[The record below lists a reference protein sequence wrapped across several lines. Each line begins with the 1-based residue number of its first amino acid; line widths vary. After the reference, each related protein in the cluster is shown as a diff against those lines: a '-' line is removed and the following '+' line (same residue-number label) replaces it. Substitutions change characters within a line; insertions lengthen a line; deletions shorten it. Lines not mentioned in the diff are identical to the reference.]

1 MRSLIRAGSALWIFW
16 KDIKRS
22 PARARVV
29 ACFLI
34 VAVNGLISDAALA
47 IERLEPGIIP
57 SIPTGKGL
65 FMAVMDAPM
74 PLSGVRITGESKS
87 AQSFVW
93 SDLKGGKNYALFI
106 VPAGEYKWSTVK
118 PWAYVGTNHRY
129 ILNGDHVFSFK
140 IEEGK
145 INYPGDFVFRPY
157 DFGYSTRVTNRGL
170 HVMDWLITNY
180 PGIIDRYQF
189 SYTGHYPDPFPGA
202 LLSLWNSVGR
212 PTIPG
217 VDSEKTV
224 PDVLKKMNHDELPEN
239 SVERGI
245 SAGQVFSEQKV
256 LFAEL
261 NEDGDLL
268 AEVVRLQNGAYSL
281 DIVDP
286 VEGTARSVIASIG
299 NISDVAWK
307 SNSRIIAQA
316 TVDGVRRLFV
326 IDIARSASGG
336 ISTRQRS
343 VRARGSVHSIV
354 PDREDEILYSYID
367 SEGDLV
373 ILRLDVAT
381 QSGLDKLSR
390 FRSRSR
396 LNRGVEGAKF
406 WHADTEGKLQFAVAF
421 RDPDLVIYYREG
433 NEFVQGARIERSDE
447 LRLFS
452 MTPDGRS
459 IFATTDAG
467 REQRDLVLFDPR
479 TGEIGETLVSKR
491 DIDITMPVLDRA
503 GNLDG
508 VAYYES
514 GLLVEEYLDEVD
526 RRVSDR
532 LKALF
537 DGKTVLTTSQSRD
550 GSRMLLWVDGSDTPP
565 SLYYLDAKLGRAT
578 LIDQMFPGLA
588 EVEFKPMQLFHVET
602 DDGMTLNAFISIPT
616 GAGPHPMVVMPHG
629 GPVGVADRLHFDPVV
644 QYLVSQG
651 YAVLKVNFR
660 GSDDQ
665 GRAFREAGTATQGK
679 ENESDIERAVD
690 IALSRF
696 PVDSKRI
703 CAVGGS
709 YGGFSALAL
718 AILNPDRYR
727 CVVSIAGVVDL
738 ALRFTATDTV
748 LFKEGGQ
755 LLERIHGNPNKI
767 LEEMIAVS
775 PVYHVDRLQAPV
787 LLIHGEMDS
796 RVDIEHALRLE
807 RMMAL
812 HGKHP
817 HVLRFPME
825 GHSGWSRE
833 NNIKAW
839 KAVAD
844 FLNAQIALGEM
855 DGEKEEVN

>member
-1 MRSLIRAGSALWIFW
+1 MSSSIHASSALWLIW
-16 KDIKRS
+16 KGVKQS
-22 PARARVV
+22 SARARAV
-29 ACFLI
+29 ARVLI
-34 VAVNGLISDAALA
+34 LAVCGLISEATAAV
-47 IERLEPGIIP
+47 ERLEPGVIP

-65 FMAVMDAPM
+65 FVAVVDAPM
-74 PLSGVRITGESKS
+74 PLSGVRITAESKS
-87 AQSFVW
+87 AQSFVF
-93 SDLKGGKNYALFI
+93 SDLNGGRNYALFV

-129 ILNGDHVFSFK
+129 ILNGDHIFSFK

-145 INYPGDFVFRPY
+145 INYPGDFVFRPFDY
-157 DFGYSTRVTNRGL
+157 GYSTRVTNRGL

-180 PGIIDRYQF
+180 PGILDRYQF
-189 SYTGHYPDPFPGA
+189 SYSGHYPDPFPDA
-202 LLSLWNSVGR
+202 LLSVWNNVGR
-212 PTIPG
+212 PAMPG
-217 VDSEKTV
+217 ANSEKKSSN
-224 PDVLKKMNHDELPEN
+224 VLKKMNSDELPQN

-245 SAGQVFSEQKV
+245 AADHIFSERNV

-261 NEDGDLL
+261 NEDGDLV

-281 DIVDP
+281 DVVDP
-286 VEGTARSVIASIG
+286 VEGTTRSVIASIG

-307 SNSRIIAQA
+307 SNSRLIAQA
-316 TVDGVRRLFV
+316 TVEGIRRLFV
-326 IDIARSASGG
+326 VDIDRAESGG

-343 VRARGSVHSIV
+343 VQARGGVHSVV
-354 PDREDEILYSYID
+354 PGREDEILYSYID

-373 ILRLDVAT
+373 ILRLDIAT
-381 QSGLDKLSR
+381 QAGLDKLSR

-396 LNRGVEGAKF
+396 LNRGVEDAQY
-406 WHADTEGKLQFAVAF
+406 WHADTEGNLQFAVAF
-421 RDPDLVIYYREG
+421 RDPDWVVYYREDAK
-433 NEFVQGARIERSDE
+433 FVQGARIGRSDD

-452 MTPDGRS
+452 MTPDGKG
-459 IFATTDAG
+459 IFATTDVG

-479 TGEIGETLVSKR
+479 TGQIGETLVSKR
-491 DIDITMPVLDRA
+491 GIDITIPVLDRA

-514 GLLVEEYLDEVD
+514 GLLVEEYLAEVD
-526 RRVSDR
+526 QRVSDR

-537 DGKTVLTTSQSRD
+537 EGKTVLTTSQSRD
-550 GSRMLLWVDGSDTPP
+550 GRRMLLWVDGSDAPP
-565 SLYYLDAKLGRAT
+565 SLYYLDAGLGRAT
-578 LIDQMFPGLA
+578 LIDQMYPALA

-602 DDGMTLNAFISIPT
+602 DDGMTLNAFISIPA
-616 GAGPHPMVVMPHG
+616 GSGPHPMVVMPHG
-629 GPVGVADRLHFDPVV
+629 GPVGIADRLHFDPVV

-690 IALSRF
+690 VALSRF

-703 CAVGGS
+703 CAVGAS

-748 LFKEGGQ
+748 LFREGGR
-755 LLERIHGNPNKI
+755 LLERIHGNPNENI
-767 LEEMIAVS
+767 EEMIEVS
-775 PVYHVDRLQAPV
+775 PVYNVGRLQAAV
-787 LLIHGEMDS
+787 FLIHGELDS
-796 RVDIEHALRLE
+796 RVDIEHAFRFE
-807 RMMAL
+807 RMMQL
-812 HGKHP
+812 HGKTP
-817 HVLRFPME
+817 YFLRFPGE
-825 GHSGWSRE
+825 GHSGWGRE
-833 NNIKAW
+833 SNIKAW

-844 FLNAQIALGEM
+844 FLNAQIGSVGL
-855 DGEKEEVN
+855 DEETAKVD